1 MTQPCAVLK
10 ICERVESALKS
21 EDPVRVEQSL
31 RELAEVLE
39 DDSFNSPTSDIIE
52 KQTRELAIRVGLGSD
67 MGLEYAG
74 GLPNSF
80 KGDVATIILRVCLCY
95 LRTADTDSEVL
106 PELSQNPEDIITAVE
121 TVAKQ
126 QVELE
131 AQTLRQ
137 AVLAKSI
144 AAEREAFA
152 ETIEESLEALSEI
165 DTDQSHIEGSQEWR
179 QEFTEKEREAA
190 KLREDLRERRKE
202 FIEREATKERMKKKA
217 SELRKLADDD
227 GEQECDASEN

>member
-10 ICERVESALKS
+10 ICERVESALKN

-39 DDSFNSPTSDIIE
+39 DDSFKSPTSDIIE
-52 KQTRELAIRVGLGSD
+52 KQTRELAIRIGLGSD
-67 MGLEYAG
+67 IGLEYAG

-165 DTDQSHIEGSQEWR
+165 NTDQSHIEGSQEWR

-202 FIEREATKERMKKKA
+202 FIEREAAKERMKKKA

-227 GEQECDASEN
+227 GEQERDASEN